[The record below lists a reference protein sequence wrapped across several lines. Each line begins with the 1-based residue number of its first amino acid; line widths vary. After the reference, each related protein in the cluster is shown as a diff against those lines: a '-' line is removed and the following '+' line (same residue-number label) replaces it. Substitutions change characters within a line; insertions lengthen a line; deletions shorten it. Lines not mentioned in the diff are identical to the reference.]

1 MRKNFFRIVGT
12 DKAYPDDH
20 NKTNKWTR
28 NKVDVLASKEVRTAI
43 EDHDMSTG
51 DFCDWCKGNGCEM
64 CDNDVNNYYAVK
76 YGNSWQEGEQLE
88 EWLDNDNARAYY
100 ADDEY
105 KPMIKIGDKI

>member
-20 NKTNKWTR
+20 NKTNKWAR
-28 NKVDVLASKEVRTAI
+28 NKVDVLASKEVKTGI

-76 YGNSWQEGEQLE
+76 YGNSWQEY
-88 EWLDNDNARAYY
+88 EWLDAWLDQGNSYLYY

>member
-28 NKVDVLASKEVRTAI
+28 NKVDVLATKDVKTAI

-51 DFCDWCKGNGCEM
+51 EFCDWCKGNGCEM
-64 CDNDVNNYYAVK
+64 CDNYYAVI
-76 YGNSWQEGEQLE
+76 YNDNWQEWEHLE
-88 EWLDNDNARAYY
+88 EWLDEGNARAYY
-100 ADDEY
+100 ADDDY
-105 KPMIKIGDKI
+105 RPMIKIGDKI

>member
-12 DKAYPDDH
+12 DRAYPDDH

-28 NKVDVLASKEVRTAI
+28 NKVDVLAIKEVERAI
-43 EDHDMSTG
+43 VEHTYGAG

-64 CDNDVNNYYAVK
+64 CDDYYAVK
-76 YGNSWQEGEQLE
+76 YRNSWQEGEWLD
-88 EWLDNDNARAYY
+88 EWLDNDNAHLYY

>member
-12 DKAYPDDH
+12 DRAYPDDH

-43 EDHDMSTG
+43 EDHDMGTG

-64 CDNDVNNYYAVK
+64 CDNYYAVK
-76 YGNSWQEGEQLE
+76 YGNSWQEYEWLD
-88 EWLDNDNARAYY
+88 EWLDNDNAYLYY
-100 ADDEY
+100 ADDDY

>member
-28 NKVDVLASKEVRTAI
+28 NKVDVLADKEVRTAI
-43 EDHDMSTG
+43 EDHDMSAG

-64 CDNDVNNYYAVK
+64 CDDDYMRAYS
-76 YGNSWQEGEQLE
+76 NSWQEWEQLDA
-88 EWLDNDNARAYY
+88 WLGQGNARAYY